1 MLRKAVPAATGY
13 TVPVLGS
20 IAFRHLIGR
29 YAFNYDIPASPGS
42 PVTTQAAPLTPAPQ
56 QQSAPVAPVVQSI
69 ISSDQLAAITQSVT
83 ATVTATVQAA
93 VGPVAQQT
101 AALAARVEQLAQP
114 QGNVQQLYADGT
126 AGRAT
131 GFRQGESPLASRGF
145 QYQRIGGHL
154 LGYQQFGAE
163 QCKVELE
170 FTQDLHNY
178 YAQAGMAHLLENQ
191 RRSILVPLSST
202 MIPDECH
209 AALQQKWGS
218 ISGLVAQGVRGA
230 DTQRFRHVAQ
240 RAGYQDMGRVN
251 QALSMFD
258 DAAMGIFT
266 EAGPHGEFITLIR
279 NREALSRLG
288 ATSVMLPPNGY
299 LPYGKQ
305 TGASTAH
312 WIGETIAPT
321 ASYVATGRKE
331 LRARK
336 LGCITTLPNEL
347 LRFASVDSEAFI
359 RADMAAV
366 MGLKADLAGLE
377 GTGSTT
383 QPKGILNY
391 SGIVTHTASMTLAT
405 DGNTFE
411 PKTATQMQ
419 VELEERNH
427 EPDQDGGAYLM
438 RSKMWG
444 NIVERRASAHTAGT
458 FDGPFLF
465 PTNRDDV
472 AKGAAPR
479 LRGYPVVK
487 SSQVSNTRAK
497 GSASDLSYIL
507 FGIWKHLLIGRIGV
521 MEFAQSNSGD
531 TNFATD
537 QTSLR
542 CIQFID
548 YGLRYEDAFVLC
560 DSIDMDLPA

>member
-1 MLRKAVPAATGY
+1 MSTKIAPAATGSI
-13 TVPVLGS
+13 VPVLGS
-20 IAFRHLIGR
+20 FAFRRLIGR
-29 YAFNYDIPASPGS
+29 YAFNYDPPSSPGT
-42 PVTTQAAPLTPAPQ
+42 PVTTQAAPSTPAPQ
-56 QQSAPVAPVVQSI
+56 QQAAPVAPVVQSI

-93 VGPVAQQT
+93 VTPVAQQT

-131 GFRQGESPLASRGF
+131 AFRQGESPLASRGF

-154 LGYQQFGAE
+154 LGYQQFAQD

-170 FTQDLHNY
+170 FSQDLANY
-178 YAQAGMAHLLENQ
+178 YAQAGMSPLMENQ

-209 AALQQKWGS
+209 TALRQKWGN
-218 ISGLVAQGVRGA
+218 IGGLIAQGVSGVDPDRM
-230 DTQRFRHVAQ
+230 RSVAQ
-240 RAGYQDMGRVN
+240 RSGYQDMGRVN

-258 DAAMGIFT
+258 DSAMGIFT

-299 LPYGKQ
+299 LPFGKQ
-305 TGASTAH
+305 TGGGTAY
-312 WIGETIAPT
+312 WVGERATITPSEQT
-321 ASYVATGRKE
+321 TGRKE
-331 LRARK
+331 MRARK
-336 LGCITTLPNEL
+336 LACITTLPNEL
-347 LRFASVDSEAFI
+347 LRFASVDSEAFV

-366 MGLKADLAGLE
+366 MSLKADLAGLE

-411 PKTATQMQ
+411 PRTATQMQ

-427 EPDQDGGAYLM
+427 DPEMDGGAYLM

-444 NIVERRASAHTAGT
+444 NIVERRSSAHTAGT

-472 AKGAAPR
+472 SKGAAPR
-479 LRGYPVVK
+479 LRGYPVVR
-487 SSQVSNTRAK
+487 SSQVSNTRDK
-497 GSASDLSYIL
+497 GSATDLSYVL

-521 MEFAQSNSGD
+521 MEFAQTNSSD
-531 TNFATD
+531 TNFTQD
-537 QTSLR
+537 LTSLR

-560 DSIDMDLPA
+560 DDIDMDLPA